1 MDMSRDPHHRAKT
14 YPYETPGYSYV
25 YEDARIV
32 PLADWPE
39 PLDEL
44 FADRTAVL
52 AFGSNASPDQLT
64 RKFGE
69 FLGAVIP
76 VTQARLQD
84 HDVVYSAHI
93 TSYGAIPATL
103 APSPGTLLKTWVTW
117 LSQPQ
122 LEHMHR
128 TEMGSSGGAA
138 VNYAYGQ
145 LSGLRLELPDRGD
158 LAEAGAYL
166 TNHGAVGFAGTP
178 LALDQISARDRRFEA
193 KTKLQILEAA
203 RQMLADDIALD
214 DFIATAVAD
223 EGRRR
228 AWTESL
234 RLQAHA
240 LDFPNFEIL
249 ERFPS

>member
-25 YEDARIV
+25 YEDARIM
-32 PLADWPE
+32 PLADWPG

-117 LSQPQ
+117 LSPSQ
-122 LEHMHR
+122 LDHMHR

-138 VNYAYGQ
+138 VNYAYGRR
-145 LSGLRLELPDRGD
+145 SGIRLD
-158 LAEAGAYL
+158 LAEQGELGEAGAYL
-166 TNHGAVGFAGTP
+166 TNHGALGLTASP
-178 LALDQISARDRRFEA
+178 LALDQISAQERRFEA
-193 KTKLQILEAA
+193 RTKLQILESA
-203 RQMLADDIALD
+203 REMLADEMALD
-214 DFIATAVAD
+214 EFIAAAVAD
-223 EGRRR
+223 ETRRR
-228 AWTESL
+228 AWTDSL
-234 RLQAHA
+234 RRRAHA
-240 LDFPNFEIL
+240 LDFPNFEVL
-249 ERFPS
+249 KQLPS